1 MTSSMKNSETIGR
14 SDNQNYQERVK
25 DLEAQVEALKKLLA
39 DKEKEIEDLKIG
51 K

>member
-1 MTSSMKNSETIGR
+1 MKNSETIGR

-25 DLEAQVEALKKLLA
+25 DLEAQVEALKQLIA
-39 DKEKEIEDLKIG
+39 DKDREIEALKNG